1 MRPLLCA
8 LTMGLVTSTAAAL
21 VGCGTDS
28 KDDGDA
34 VSGTWDVRAEDTREL
49 WIWLDDDFPEDEEY
63 FTVTVS
69 PTAVPAGPFEGGVEV
84 ALSFTKDSEGGD
96 TGDTGGGGAP
106 ATFDVT
112 AELLLDGEVVASAV
126 ADSDNQAT
134 LTDATGPATCV
145 EGEACTLYY
154 TVRAS
159 MDGVGV
165 IVTGDAALSAWIT
178 GGGTPPADA
187 KVSITD
193 F

>member
-1 MRPLLCA
+1 MRHLLCIA
-8 LTMGLVTSTAAAL
+8 AMGLAASL
-21 VGCGTDS
+21 VGCGADD
-28 KDDGDA
+28 KDGDA
-34 VSGTWDVRAEDTREL
+34 AISGTWDVRTEDTREL
-49 WIWLDDDFPEDEEY
+49 WIWLDSDFPEDEEF
-63 FTVTVS
+63 FTVTAS

-96 TGDTGGGGAP
+96 DTGDTGDAGAP

-112 AELLLDGEVVASAV
+112 AELLLDGEVVASAI

-134 LTDATGPATCV
+134 VTDATGPATCL
-145 EGEACTLYY
+145 EGEACTLNY

-165 IVTGDAALSAWIT
+165 IVTADAVITAWFT